1 MVVVSLKGKG
11 FIWLPEPFTPAQKI
25 TITRKDGTVDTIN
38 NPASGIDDVFFYE
51 FDTPVTDRIGKFEM
65 HLDNNNGT
73 YSGRYS
79 GGETVD
85 IYLDKKDASTLK
97 FEGYL
102 ENPKKAFSNEFGQ
115 YMILRGDHIASRLLN
130 VTVTGSFQNA
140 TVQSILD
147 SIYTT
152 FAPAGFTYASGTYP
166 ATAIVP
172 SIKWSDRPFW
182 HCVVDLCNIGSYDAY
197 VDNTKALRIFAQNTL
212 ATERDAVVFEDNAI
226 NVEGLGQDIV
236 DVKNKVRVYGED
248 DEGVLVIYTASDA
261 KSQTD
266 YFAREDIIW
275 DLDIRTYEQAKA
287 RGDAE
292 LALLKDP
299 VIKGKTVVESL
310 VYVNPG
316 ELIWVSLP
324 DQQIHAQYKALNI
337 THKFHNG
344 DYTTE
349 LEISKITQSIAYIFK
364 EQQVRTSEQQKIE
377 NPNRLSHSFNFSF
390 DDATDLV
397 SYGDFTITEG
407 EIRLNPGLGSGV
419 LLSATRVSV
428 DSISQVEARAV
439 GADISSSSL
448 EVSADGGLTWTSVT
462 LNALTT
468 LSVSGKQLK
477 WQFTGVRN
485 LDNPNPLLKSLV
497 VYY

>member
-1 MVVVSLKGKG
+1 MAKEFDG
-11 FIWLPEPFTPAQKI
+11 FKAKEKNLEGILAHAQLAEDPKERHNYENFAIAQANTFFAPGVITLTPGAPQAKF
-25 TITRKDGTVDTIN
+25 
-38 NPASGIDDVFFYE
+38 SQFYE
-51 FDTPVTDRIGKFEM
+51 AAHTTVNTQ
-65 HLDNNNGT
+65 NNGYWNAEKEKIIT
-73 YSGRYS
+73 QAP
-79 GGETVD
+79 
-85 IYLDKKDASTLK
+85 DANL
-97 FEGYL
+97 
-102 ENPKKAFSNEFGQ
+102 A
-115 YMILRGDHIASRLLN
+115 
-130 VTVTGSFQNA
+130 NA
-140 TVQSILD
+140 L
-147 SIYTT
+147 
-152 FAPAGFTYASGTYP
+152 
-166 ATAIVP
+166 
-172 SIKWSDRPFW
+172 
-182 HCVVDLCNIGSYDAY
+182 
-197 VDNTKALRIFAQNTL
+197 
-212 ATERDAVVFEDNAI
+212 
-226 NVEGLGQDIV
+226 
-236 DVKNKVRVYGED
+236 YGVSHPE
-248 DEGVLVIYTASDA
+248 V
-261 KSQTD
+261 
-266 YFAREDIIW
+266 
-275 DLDIRTYEQAKA
+275 
-287 RGDAE
+287 
-292 LALLKDP
+292 
-299 VIKGKTVVESL
+299 KGKTVSEL
-310 VYVNPG
+310 LAYVNPG
-316 ELIWVSLP
+316 EMIWVSLP